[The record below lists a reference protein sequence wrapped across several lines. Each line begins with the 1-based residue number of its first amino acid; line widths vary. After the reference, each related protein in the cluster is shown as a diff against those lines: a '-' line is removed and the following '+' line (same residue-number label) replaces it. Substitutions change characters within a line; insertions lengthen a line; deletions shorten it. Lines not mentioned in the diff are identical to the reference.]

1 MPESLVFRAFL
12 FYYLNKLSPKEE
24 DQLLFEE
31 IQNFNYNQSAIFGLE
46 PDIMC
51 GHASIYRPNTLSNA
65 LGHISV
71 TGTFSIVSNIT
82 NNSDIVINAGA
93 EIELRPGFYVGKGCD
108 VYLNTLFLDCNNTYS
123 SISYA
128 PQYENNKRD
137 EIIIEDNIDII
148 AKEITGI
155 AITSEPS
162 KKQYIQNYEALNLA
176 GAKITVT
183 YTDGTTDE
191 IMQSSISSGDIW

>member
-1 MPESLVFRAFL
+1 
-12 FYYLNKLSPKEE
+12 
-24 DQLLFEE
+24 
-31 IQNFNYNQSAIFGLE
+31 
-46 PDIMC
+46 MC

-71 TGTFSIVSNIT
+71 TGTFSIVSSIT
-82 NNSDIVINAGA
+82 NNSDIVINAGT

-137 EIIIEDNIDII
+137 EIIIEDNIDIV
-148 AKEITGI
+148 AKENNLIIDGHNREI
-155 AITSEPS
+155 YSISLYNLHGQIISSANKINMNISQIPS
-162 KKQYIQNYEALNLA
+162 GVYIV
-176 GAKITVT
+176 KILF
-183 YTDGTTDE
+183 TDGY
-191 IMQSSISSGDIW
+191 SITKKIAL